1 MERSLQKRHK
11 NGRCQVYSNEYIQ
24 ESLQNWCPWQGN
36 FTQELESIFM
46 LEKKE
51 LLSAVKN
58 QNFFWGGEGG
68 SVIGKTPFENNKND
82 FSHYCHLT
90 DKGNYFRQRRG
101 ICLSITTRWQ
111 QTTKFSK
118 SPPQKYSEFCSSK
131 EKGLF
136 QQKWTNT
143 T

>member
-1 MERSLQKRHK
+1 MWREVFRRGIKMVGVKCILMSISRNPYRIGVPGKEILLKNLRASSCWKRK
-11 NGRCQVYSNEYIQ
+11 NYCQ
-24 ESLQNWCPWQGN
+24 
-36 FTQELESIFM
+36 
-46 LEKKE
+46 
-51 LLSAVKN
+51 LLRTKT
-58 QNFFWGGEGG
+58 FFWGGEGG
-68 SVIGKTPFENNKND
+68 SVIGKTPLNKND

-90 DKGNYFRQRRG
+90 DKGNYFRQRRS